1 MEPISYT
8 DSSLNSPLNFDLQI
22 RFEFQWQRTTVCWM
36 VVMIFER
43 AGQVKTLPLLLK
55 GWNQSGPK
63 VFRRVLQPSARSVC
77 GNALTFWKQKIFLLW
92 NVFVWR
98 QCAQLHPHFLP
109 KDPFSG
115 APVAPGGINGGIQ
128 LTNYG
133 TSVHSTLWQPI
144 DILSNLTGTVCQI
157 LALLAWHC
165 QMGLLCF

>member
-1 MEPISYT
+1 MEPISYS

-22 RFEFQWQRTTVCWM
+22 RFDFQWQRTTVCWM

-115 APVAPGGINGGIQ
+115 APVAPGGINGEIQ
-128 LTNYG
+128 LTCN
-133 TSVHSTLWQPI
+133 WQPI
-144 DILSNLTGTVCQI
+144 AHQLIAHYGNLLTSYPTS
-157 LALLAWHC
+157 LWHC
-165 QMGLLCF
+165 MANTGVTM

>member
-22 RFEFQWQRTTVCWM
+22 RFDVQWQRTTVCWM

-98 QCAQLHPHFLP
+98 QCAQLHRISCPRTHSL
-109 KDPFSG
+109 
-115 APVAPGGINGGIQ
+115 APQWHLVESMVESNWRAIENLWWNLLQYPLYKRVAK
-128 LTNYG
+128 
-133 TSVHSTLWQPI
+133 
-144 DILSNLTGTVCQI
+144 
-157 LALLAWHC
+157 
-165 QMGLLCF
+165 